1 MKLLRHHPYH
11 LEPMR
16 RVFIHFLVAA
26 SVAGCVGRPPEA
38 ATGEEIYLQL
48 CSNCHGAQL
57 QGGVGP
63 ALGPGSGVVGQ
74 PDEFLR
80 MTIVSGRGAMPS
92 FDSSLSHEQVE
103 RLIGYIRETQ
113 DG

>member
-1 MKLLRHHPYH
+1 
-11 LEPMR
+11 MR
-16 RVFIHFLVAA
+16 RVVIHLLVG
-26 SVAGCVGRPPEA
+26 VLVVGCVGRPAEV

-63 ALGPGSGVVGQ
+63 ALGVGSDVVER

-92 FDSSLSHEQVE
+92 FDSSLSDDQVE
-103 RLIGYIRETQ
+103 RLIGYIREAH

>member
-1 MKLLRHHPYH
+1 
-11 LEPMR
+11 MR
-16 RVFIHFLVAA
+16 RVVTHLVIAGLVA
-26 SVAGCVGRPPEA
+26 SCVGRPAEV

-48 CSNCHGAQL
+48 CSNCHGPQL

-63 ALGPGSGVVGQ
+63 ALGPGSGVVGR

-92 FDSSLSHEQVE
+92 FDSSLSDEQVE
-103 RLIGYIRETQ
+103 RLIGYIREAH
-113 DG
+113 DE